1 MDLSQ
6 NIFFEIWSILLDQ
19 LKDKSRPEDLEK
31 LLGFSCF
38 ENPSIIFS
46 YRKPTPIESLLVE
59 YISKK
64 LMFIMFIKKGS
75 K

>member
-6 NIFFEIWSILLDQ
+6 NIFFEIWSILDQ

-31 LLGFSCF
+31 LLGFSKQ

-46 YRKPTPIESLLVE
+46 YRKLFWLNI
-59 YISKK
+59 
-64 LMFIMFIKKGS
+64 FRRN
-75 K
+75 